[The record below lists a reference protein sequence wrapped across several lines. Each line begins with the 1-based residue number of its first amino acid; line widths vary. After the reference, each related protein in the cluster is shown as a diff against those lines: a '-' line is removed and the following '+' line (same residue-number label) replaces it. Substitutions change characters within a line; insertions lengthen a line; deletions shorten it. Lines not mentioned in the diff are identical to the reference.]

1 MLFEKSLP
9 SDGIRRAVKV
19 WQAAQAIGW
28 NVLAYGFALGEP
40 KEERLKGAH
49 LIAIQRQWLPNQ
61 GILNAGV
68 DAVDHGD
75 NATLAGAVFRQSHV
89 GGCDGVAPWFG
100 AGVDMTVLAS
110 QAIALVAAL
119 YAVLANVVRGIDEEI
134 GPIGYFFTKGVIAG
148 GILFEKFE
156 LPPIGL
162 RKGFRRLEDYPKKCQ
177 RGYNAQGTSYCF
189 HACHG

>member
-1 MLFEKSLP
+1 V
-9 SDGIRRAVKV
+9 R
-19 WQAAQAIGW
+19 QAAQAIGW
-28 NVLAYGFALGEP
+28 NVLADGFALGEP
-40 KEERLKGAH
+40 VNKRLKGAH
-49 LIAIQRQWLPNQ
+49 LMAIQRQWPPNH
-61 GILNAGV
+61 GILNAGI
-68 DAVDHGD
+68 DAVGHVD

-134 GPIGYFFTKGVIAG
+134 GPVGNFFAKGVIAG

-156 LPPIGL
+156 LSPIGL
-162 RKGFRRLEDYPKKCQ
+162 REGIRRLEDYPKKCQ
-177 RGYNAQGTSYCF
+177 RGYNAQVTSYCF